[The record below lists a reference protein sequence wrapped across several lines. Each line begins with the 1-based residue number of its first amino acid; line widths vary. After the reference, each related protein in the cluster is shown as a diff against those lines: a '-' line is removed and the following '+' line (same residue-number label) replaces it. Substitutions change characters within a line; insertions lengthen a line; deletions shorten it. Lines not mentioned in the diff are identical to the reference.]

1 MCSVQNTFILGFSL
15 SFFFNLVESHYVA
28 LEKAKEVGLEGD
40 VRATDEP

>member
-15 SFFFNLVESHYVA
+15 SFFYLVESHYVA